1 MWTGMLLFLLGVL
14 SIAAMPAGLNL
25 VSILGGIMLVAFGQG
40 FIFSNA
46 MARSMSLF
54 PDRAGV
60 AASLQGCLMLVF
72 GSLASGI
79 VSALPLA
86 SNLAIAGVFLV
97 LWLISLSGMLTVRL
111 QQRQASPA

>member
-60 AASLQGCLMLVF
+60 AASLQGCLMLVL